1 MAEIC
6 GVSENCLACLWRTI
20 SVTSACFLADADTF
34 ASVRR
39 LRSVSLPG
47 SPAVGPFPLPRTGRH
62 YQGTAVDKKI
72 WRHNGVD
79 HLQELLAAEAPE
91 RPKLIVFEAL
101 YSMDGYIAPVN
112 RICDVAERYDA
123 MTDIDEVRT

>member
-1 MAEIC
+1 M
-6 GVSENCLACLWRTI
+6 
-20 SVTSACFLADADTF
+20 
-34 ASVRR
+34 
-39 LRSVSLPG
+39 
-47 SPAVGPFPLPRTGRH
+47 
-62 YQGTAVDKKI
+62 DKKI